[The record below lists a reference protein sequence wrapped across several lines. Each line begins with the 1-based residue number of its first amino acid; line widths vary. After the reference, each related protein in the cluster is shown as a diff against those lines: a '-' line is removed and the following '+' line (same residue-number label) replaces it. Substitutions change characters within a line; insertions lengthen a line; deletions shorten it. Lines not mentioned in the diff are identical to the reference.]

1 MKVTTWAKRR
11 QRERQA
17 VSREVEVIEP
27 RNLHIGVVD
36 MLINM
41 EDKIRCEV
49 MGYYSGRSRGL
60 IIGFITIMTLYSREA
75 GLALQ
80 MCFFPERTKRLSS
93 SQTSF

>member
-1 MKVTTWAKRR
+1 MKVTTWAERR

-27 RNLHIGVVD
+27 RNMFIGVVD

-60 IIGFITIMTLYSREA
+60 RAWHVSKVA
-75 GLALQ
+75 
-80 MCFFPERTKRLSS
+80 K
-93 SQTSF
+93 